1 MILPYLCTFL
11 ALLIMNFTLLIAAN
25 DLLYH
30 SFTDPPTFKTEPVSV
45 KAKLNQ
51 RVRLTCSYQ
60 NFTQIKSFQW
70 LKDGKAYDPPKL
82 EVLEGR
88 FPRAVSPD
96 STKYL
101 YVQGSDPELQGYY
114 TCMVKDALNN
124 TVKSKESLVHFTGK
138 LDLRFSVWFSFD
150 VFVGDRCRG
159 TCAIIAHR
167 HRLPDLNEKTAK
179 FLFTTDSLRLS
190 QMRQK
195 VKINLKFPDHRILSA
210 AYCFSLCSMIL

>member
-1 MILPYLCTFL
+1 MRRFVRGKLTAYLELFCSIFFTGEVTAVECTR
-11 ALLIMNFTLLIAAN
+11 ALRQWCIHCCKSIIVLLF
-25 DLLYH
+25 
-30 SFTDPPTFKTEPVSV
+30 SDPPTFKTEPVSI

-70 LKDGKAYDPPKL
+70 LKDGRAYDPPKL
-82 EVLEGR
+82 QVLEGR

-101 YVQGSDPELQGYY
+101 DVQGSDPEVQGYY

-138 LDLRFSVWFSFD
+138 SDL
-150 VFVGDRCRG
+150 
-159 TCAIIAHR
+159 
-167 HRLPDLNEKTAK
+167 
-179 FLFTTDSLRLS
+179 
-190 QMRQK
+190 
-195 VKINLKFPDHRILSA
+195 
-210 AYCFSLCSMIL
+210 